1 MHLTIN
7 TTQFETYNVMISDK
21 TKNNIMSNS
30 DFYRIYY
37 SNDDFTLNGV
47 SICFKLTNISIE
59 KYFNKIKC
67 NFEDNVFNRK
77 EVESI
82 KKLEKSIL
90 NKYNE
95 INNIKIYRIEEQ
107 LSNHFLKLFDENK
120 IKVGTYDSILFQLK
134 ISGIWSQSQTN
145 EYGLTFRFFVVN
157 HN

>member
-7 TTQFETYNVMISDK
+7 TKQFDEHNVMISDK

-30 DFYRIYY
+30 DFYRIYF
-37 SNDDFTLNGV
+37 SNDFFTLNG
-47 SICFKLTNISIE
+47 ISITFTLYNLTVE

-67 NFEDNVFNRK
+67 NFEDNINNRK

-82 KKLEKSIL
+82 KNIERNIL

-95 INNIKIYRIEEQ
+95 LNETKIYRIDEQ
-107 LSNHFLKLFDENK
+107 LSNNFLKLFDENK
-120 IKVGTYDSILFQLK
+120 LKVGNHVSIQFQLK

-145 EYGLTFRFFVVN
+145 EYGLTFRFFVIKD
-157 HN
+157 

>member
-7 TTQFETYNVMISDK
+7 TKQFDEHNVMISDK

-30 DFYRIYY
+30 DFYRIYF
-37 SNDDFTLNGV
+37 SNDFFTLNG
-47 SICFKLTNISIE
+47 ISIIFTLYNLTVE

-67 NFEDNVFNRK
+67 NFEDNINNRK

-82 KKLEKSIL
+82 KNIERNIL

-95 INNIKIYRIEEQ
+95 LNDTKIYRIDEQ
-107 LSNHFLKLFDENK
+107 LSNNFLKLFDENK
-120 IKVGTYDSILFQLK
+120 LKVGNHVSIQFQLK

-145 EYGLTFRFFVVN
+145 EYGLTFRFFVIKE
-157 HN
+157 

>member
-7 TTQFETYNVMISDK
+7 TKQFDEHNVMISDK

-30 DFYRIYY
+30 DFYRIYF
-37 SNDDFTLNGV
+37 SNDFFTLNGL
-47 SICFKLTNISIE
+47 SIIFTLYNLTVE

-67 NFEDNVFNRK
+67 NFEDNINNRK

-82 KKLEKSIL
+82 KNIERNIL

-95 INNIKIYRIEEQ
+95 LNDTKIYRIDEQ
-107 LSNHFLKLFDENK
+107 LSNNFLKLFDENK
-120 IKVGTYDSILFQLK
+120 LKVGNHVSIQFQLK

-145 EYGLTFRFFVVN
+145 EYGLTFRFFVIKD
-157 HN
+157 

>member
-7 TTQFETYNVMISDK
+7 TEQFNPYNVMISDK

-37 SNDDFTLNGV
+37 SNDNFTLNGV
-47 SICFKLTNISIE
+47 SICFKLSNITIE

-67 NFEDNVFNRK
+67 NFEDNNFNRN

-82 KKLEKSIL
+82 KKIEKIIL

-95 INNIKIYRIEEQ
+95 INTNKIYRIDEQ
-107 LSNHFLKLFDENK
+107 LSNRFLKLFDENK
-120 IKVGTYDSILFQLK
+120 INVGTYESIQFQLK
-134 ISGIWSQSQTN
+134 ISGVWSQSQTS
-145 EYGLTFRFFVVN
+145 EYGLTFRFFVIK
-157 HN
+157 